1 MMMDVLKI
9 VELALW
15 TGIAGIGFGI
25 LFNIPRKAILTV
37 FILGFGVGLIKSIL
51 LKLGVNII
59 ISSFIAALFVGV
71 FSIPLAHKIHQPPV
85 VFSIPSVIPMIPGY
99 FAYKTVLA
107 MMNFTFM
114 EVETEKR
121 LELLDAIFSNG
132 FTMLFVLISLTL
144 GISLPLM
151 LMRKSTVKKTDTRL

>member
-1 MMMDVLKI
+1 MTDLLNIM
-9 VELALW
+9 ELALW

-37 FILGFGVGLIKSIL
+37 FILGFGVGLIKSVL
-51 LKLGVNII
+51 LKMGVNIV

-71 FSIPLAHKIHQPPV
+71 FSIPMAHKIHQPPV
-85 VFSIPSVIPMIPGY
+85 VFSIPAVIPMIPGY

-132 FTMLFVLISLTL
+132 FNMFFILISLTL
-144 GISLPLM
+144 GISLPL
-151 LMRKSTVKKTDTRL
+151 LLLRKSTIKKTVK

>member
-1 MMMDVLKI
+1 MIDLLNIM
-9 VELALW
+9 ELALW

-37 FILGFGVGLIKSIL
+37 FILSFGVGLIKSVL
-51 LKLGVNII
+51 LKMGVNIV
-59 ISSFIAALFVGV
+59 ISSFIAALFVGI

-85 VFSIPSVIPMIPGY
+85 VFSIPAVIPMIPGY

-132 FTMLFVLISLTL
+132 FNMFFILISLTL
-144 GISLPLM
+144 GISLPL
-151 LMRKSTVKKTDTRL
+151 LLLRKNTIKKTAK